1 MADKWIIKPTG
12 PNQLDV
18 TVPDSFA
25 VEEELASVTPQ
36 QLLRALAEWLE
47 LQEAGGKFSLEVEI
61 CGVDQKK

>member
-47 LQEAGGKFSLEVEI
+47 LQEAGGKVGDAKFCI
-61 CGVDQKK
+61 IQKNQ